1 MKEDKEEVLSVIS
14 EGLGLEDVAV
24 ESTIRLG
31 KREEEKT
38 RLLRVTVES
47 VKVKRS
53 ILQKAK
59 KLRES
64 EKWKSVFIT
73 PDLSPKE
80 RKRNKELRDELKRR
94 TDEGEED
101 LVIRR
106 GKIVKIQGSKDGER
120 HQRPASQLFR

>member
-1 MKEDKEEVLSVIS
+1 MREDKREVLLVIG
-14 EGLGLEDVAV
+14 EGLGLEDIAI

-31 KREEEKT
+31 KREEQKT

-47 VKVKRS
+47 VKVKRD
-53 ILQKAK
+53 ILQRAK

-64 EKWKSVFIT
+64 EKWKKVFIT

-80 RKRNKELRDELKRR
+80 RMRNKELREELKRR
-94 TDEGEED
+94 TDEGED

-106 GKIVKIQGSKDGER
+106 GKITKIQSSKDGER
-120 HQRPASQLFR
+120 HQRSASQLFR